1 MARDHG
7 RIYTRIW
14 ADPDFRALDRDP
26 QRLYLLLVSQ
36 ANLSYCGGLDYIPRR
51 LCSLSADETEESL
64 QGAMNTLEKARF
76 VVADYLMDELL
87 VRSFVR
93 HDGLLGS
100 PNMTKAMLKDRA
112 ALLSDHLRR
121 AVDTELHRAYVED
134 PKAKG
139 WAGFKQADAEL
150 FKQVS
155 AKGSLKGSE
164 KGSGDHA

>member
-14 ADPDFRALDRDP
+14 ADPEFRALDRDP
-26 QRLYLLLVSQ
+26 QRLYLLLISQ
-36 ANLSYCGGLDYIPRR
+36 ANLSYCGGIDYIPKR
-51 LCSLSADETEESL
+51 LCSLADDENQE
-64 QGAMNTLEKARF
+64 TLEKALMQLEVAEF
-76 VVADYLMDELL
+76 VVADYGMSELL

-112 ALLSDHLRR
+112 ALLSDALRMV
-121 AVDTELHRAYVED
+121 VDDELGRAYRED

-139 WAGFKQADAEL
+139 WVGFKQAESDL
-150 FKQVS
+150 FDEVSRKGS
-155 AKGSLKGSE
+155 AKGSRKGSA
-164 KGSGDHA
+164 K

>member
-14 ADPDFRALDRDP
+14 ADPDFRALNRDP
-26 QRLYLLLVSQ
+26 QRLYLLLISQ

-51 LCSLSADETEESL
+51 LCSLAKDEDEETL
-64 QGAMNTLEKARF
+64 QAALNNLEMARF
-76 VVADYLMDELL
+76 VAADYSMNELL

-93 HDGLLGS
+93 HDGLLDS
-100 PNMTKAMLKDRA
+100 PNMTKAMLKARA
-112 ALLSDHLRR
+112 SLLSDNLRNV
-121 AVDTELHRAYVED
+121 VDAELQRAYRED

-139 WAGFKQADAEL
+139 WAGCKQAEPEL

-155 AKGSLKGSE
+155 ARGLPKGSE
-164 KGSGDHA
+164 KGLTK

>member
-1 MARDHG
+1 MSRDHG

-14 ADPDFRALDRDP
+14 ADPDFRALNRDP
-26 QRLYLLLVSQ
+26 QRLYLLLISQ

-51 LCSLSADETEESL
+51 LCTLSKDETEETL
-64 QGAMNTLEKARF
+64 QEAMNGLEKAKF
-76 VVADYLMDELL
+76 IVADYLMDELL

-112 ALLSDHLRR
+112 ALLSDNLRNVVDFELRR
-121 AVDTELHRAYVED
+121 AYSED

-139 WAGFKQADAEL
+139 WTGFKQAEPEL

-155 AKGSLKGSE
+155 AKGSLKGFE
-164 KGSGDHA
+164 KGSDK